1 MMAAHDQIPGH
12 GLGLTSRPVF
22 ANVAHTDRGFLAPVK
37 RFVAELTQPVRT
49 YLRHRRTM
57 AELSRLDDRTLA
69 DIGLSRGDIP
79 AIAQGRVAFDHLVAG
94 FTMRFRQDAGANANH
109 ENRAA

>member
-1 MMAAHDQIPGH
+1 MMAAHDQIPGQ

-22 ANVAHTDRGFLAPVK
+22 AKTAHTDRGIIAGLK
-37 RFVAELTQPVRT
+37 RFVTELTQPARD

-94 FTMRFRQDAGANANH
+94 FTMRFRRDAGVNANH

>member
-1 MMAAHDQIPGH
+1 MMAAHDQN
-12 GLGLTSRPVF
+12 LGFTSRPVF
-22 ANVAHTDRGFLAPVK
+22 ANVAHTDRGILAPVK

-69 DIGLSRGDIP
+69 DIGLARGDIP

-94 FTMRFRQDAGANANH
+94 FTLSRAKHADNANNG
-109 ENRAA
+109 NRAA